1 MRTLLRQL
9 YLGLFGLQFRTTVL
23 LTLVVL
29 AATGL
34 TGATYLRISS
44 RLALTQTKKHAR
56 DIARAL
62 AAGAAGA
69 VESGDRVALLAIAAG
84 TVPGSELCYLLF
96 TDVTGEILA
105 SHQQGAGNVTHLML
119 EDSRRVSVEPIDRPQ
134 LSFHGE
140 AGPRIDVVYPV
151 QPPITDAF
159 LNQDAP
165 PPTVGYVRLGLSL
178 EASKLRLAALVRSA
192 VGLAVGITLLMVPV
206 GYELVRNVVGP
217 LGKIGDAARTL
228 AEGRLDTRVHTK
240 RRDEIGQLTMTF
252 NMMADKLAC
261 SHNKLVELNAELED
275 RVTKRTMALEEA
287 NARLREM
294 AARDALTGL
303 YNRRHFNDLLGQ
315 LFAESTRYHS
325 DLTLMMLDLDNFK
338 RVNDTLGHQT
348 GDKLLRMTADVI
360 LQCIRESD
368 VAVRYGGD
376 EFIVLWP
383 QTSPEEARASA
394 ERILARFRKELIKEI
409 PEANIA
415 SLSIGVASRRADEPA
430 EPMHLVQ
437 LADEALY
444 LAKAGGKNRITV
456 LQPVAA
462 DAAGEGSKA
471 L

>member
-9 YLGLFGLQFRTTVL
+9 YRGLFGLQFRTTVL

-62 AAGAAGA
+62 ATGAAGA
-69 VESGDRVALLAIAAG
+69 VKENDREALLAIAAG

-105 SHQQGAGNVTHLML
+105 SQQQGTGNITHLML

-134 LSFHGE
+134 LSFYGE
-140 AGPRIDVVYPV
+140 TGPRIDVVYPV
-151 QPPITDAF
+151 HVPAGSDALSF
-159 LNQDAP
+159 GAP
-165 PPTVGYVRLGLSL
+165 PRTVGYVRLGLSL

-192 VGLAVGITLLMVPV
+192 VGLAIGITLLMVPV

-228 AEGRLDTRVHTK
+228 AKGHLNTRVETK
-240 RRDEIGQLTMTF
+240 RRDEIGQLSMTF
-252 NMMADKLAC
+252 NTMADELAS
-261 SHNKLVELNAELED
+261 SHDKLVKLNAELED
-275 RVTKRTMALEEA
+275 RVMKRTTALEAA
-287 NARLREM
+287 NVRLREM

-338 RVNDTLGHQT
+338 RVNDTLGHQV
-348 GDKLLRMTADVI
+348 GDQLLRMTADVI

-394 ERILARFRKELIKEI
+394 ERILARFREELTRAL
-409 PEANIA
+409 PEAGIA
-415 SLSIGVASRRADEPA
+415 SLSIGVASRRADEPT

-456 LQPVAA
+456 LQPVAT
-462 DAAGEGSKA
+462 DTGGEETRS

>member
-9 YLGLFGLQFRTTVL
+9 ARGLFGLQFRTTVL

-44 RLALTQTKKHAR
+44 RLALNQTKKHAR

-69 VESGDRVALLAIAAG
+69 VERGDREALLAIAAG

-105 SHQQGAGNVTHLML
+105 SQQQGTGNITHLML
-119 EDSRRVSVEPIDRPQ
+119 EDSRRVSVEPIDRPM

-140 AGPRIDVVYPV
+140 TGPRIDVVYPV
-151 QPPITDAF
+151 LTPRACDYLDHGAS
-159 LNQDAP
+159 

-192 VGLAVGITLLMVPV
+192 VGLAIGITLLMVPV

-217 LGKIGDAARTL
+217 LNKIGDAARTL
-228 AEGRLDTRVHTK
+228 AKGRLDTRVKTK

-252 NMMADKLAC
+252 NMMADELAS

-287 NARLREM
+287 NSRLREM

-348 GDKLLRMTADVI
+348 GDKLLRMTADVL

-394 ERILARFRKELIKEI
+394 ERILTRFRSELIKEI
-409 PEANIA
+409 PEASIA
-415 SLSIGVASRRADEPA
+415 SLSIGVASRRSDEPS

-456 LQPVAA
+456 LQP
-462 DAAGEGSKA
+462 AGFGSQGDGI
-471 L
+471 